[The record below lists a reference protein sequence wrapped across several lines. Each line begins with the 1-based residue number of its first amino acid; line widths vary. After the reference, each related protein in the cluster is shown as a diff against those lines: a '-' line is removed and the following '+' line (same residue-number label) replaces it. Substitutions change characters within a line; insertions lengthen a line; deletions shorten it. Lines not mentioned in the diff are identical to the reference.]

1 MGLLENQKAAETV
14 DILYQNLECQLMQNI
29 ARHLKDWEQP
39 IDTDKWLLQKMAELG
54 SLNKENIR
62 IIAKMS
68 GLSQTAA
75 ERMLNE
81 VAEEAI
87 KNIDPG
93 LKSLCKDGLI
103 GKAVEA
109 KKSKNV
115 KQVVHNMRSQA
126 KDTLNMC
133 NTTMLYKAR
142 DAYSSLVQKIAIG
155 AKEIENKQDFIE
167 ILNKHGEAVT
177 AGVESRHQSMRK
189 CIREFNEKG
198 IPAFVDKR
206 GRKWTPEAYVN
217 MAMRNTAR
225 QTAEEVQT
233 ARCKDAGV
241 NLIQIDS
248 HSGARP
254 RCAKDQGKI
263 FSLDNTSG
271 ETEDL
276 YGKKIKYYPW
286 SSSSYGKPDGIL
298 GINCRHHKWPFIPG
312 VNIQRYFPTE
322 DVKENSRIYKDTQT
336 QRALERDVRSQKR
349 ECMLYDEIGD
359 TEAFENASVKLKEKE
374 ERLKQYV
381 NGHGDL
387 HRRRDREQVVGFDKR
402 ISAETVAADKKVQKK
417 TLSLNKD
424 SGQVRNKNAMT
435 DSEKKEFEILKSKY
449 KSTEE
454 AILFGSNE
462 EMERY
467 VQLQKKAAANIDK
480 EDMKSKFESQ
490 SISDS
495 TLNSW
500 KRNPSKEE
508 YDAISSYSR
517 SGYVLMNSY
526 LRSGG
531 RLSDTVKK
539 EINALETYL
548 ESNIIKSD
556 IYLKRGTNNIA
567 MNNLLGDGWKNNLSG
582 QVGKRIVEK
591 GFCSASPY
599 KDGGFG
605 GDVVMYIKAPS
616 GTKGAYIKD
625 YCANESEKEFLLQRN
640 TEFEIK
646 KIDEIKDKWGESKY
660 IVHAEVVVNE

>member
-39 IDTDKWLLQKMAELG
+39 IDTDRWLLQKMAEIG
-54 SLNKENIR
+54 FLNKENIR

-155 AKEIENKQDFIE
+155 AKEIENKQDFID

-177 AGVESRHQSMRK
+177 AGVESRHQAMRK

-206 GRKWTPEAYVN
+206 GRQWTPEAYVN

-254 RCAKDQGKI
+254 KCAKDQGKI
-263 FSLDNTSG
+263 FDLNNGSG
-271 ETEDL
+271 YTEDL
-276 YGKKIKYYPW
+276 HGKKIRYYPW
-286 SSSSYGKPDGIL
+286 KDSSYGEPDGIL

-381 NGHGDL
+381 NRYDNL
-387 HRRRDREQVVGFDKR
+387 HRRRDREQVVGFSRDV
-402 ISAETVAADKKVQKK
+402 SARTIAANKFVEKYGKVRYNENGTVIVTDHWNSREHVSIPKNYK
-417 TLSLNKD
+417 
-424 SGQVRNKNAMT
+424 KNAIIET
-435 DSEKKEFEILKSKY
+435 EEKKGGYTQINRTFYDGDGKMYRQVHTGPHANQKQHPYGERGEHAHDYEWEEGRIVNRTTREL
-449 KSTEE
+449 TE
-454 AILFGSNE
+454 NE
-462 EMERY
+462 R
-467 VQLQKKAAANIDK
+467 K
-480 EDMKSKFESQ
+480 ES
-490 SISDS
+490 
-495 TLNSW
+495 
-500 KRNPSKEE
+500 
-508 YDAISSYSR
+508 
-517 SGYVLMNSY
+517 
-526 LRSGG
+526 
-531 RLSDTVKK
+531 
-539 EINALETYL
+539 
-548 ESNIIKSD
+548 SD
-556 IYLKRGTNNIA
+556 IL
-567 MNNLLGDGWKNNLSG
+567 
-582 QVGKRIVEK
+582 
-591 GFCSASPY
+591 
-599 KDGGFG
+599 
-605 GDVVMYIKAPS
+605 
-616 GTKGAYIKD
+616 
-625 YCANESEKEFLLQRN
+625 
-640 TEFEIK
+640 
-646 KIDEIKDKWGESKY
+646 
-660 IVHAEVVVNE
+660 

>member
-39 IDTDKWLLQKMAELG
+39 IDTDRWLLQKMAEIG

-126 KDTLNMC
+126 KNTLNMC

-155 AKEIENKQDFIE
+155 AKEIENKQDFID

-177 AGVESRHQSMRK
+177 AGVESRHQAMRK

-198 IPAFVDKR
+198 IPAFIDKR
-206 GRKWTPEAYVN
+206 GRQWTPEAYVN

-254 RCAKDQGKI
+254 KCAKDQGKI
-263 FSLDNTSG
+263 FDLNNGSG
-271 ETEDL
+271 YTEDL
-276 YGKKIKYYPW
+276 HGKKIRYYPW
-286 SSSSYGKPDGIL
+286 KDSSYGEPDGIL

-381 NGHGDL
+381 NGHDNL
-387 HRRRDREQVVGFDKR
+387 HRRRDREQVVGFDR
-402 ISAETVAADKKVQKK
+402 RLSAESISADRRVQKELAEK
-417 TLSLNKD
+417 A
-424 SGQVRNKNAMT
+424 KN
-435 DSEKKEFEILKSKY
+435 
-449 KSTEE
+449 
-454 AILFGSNE
+454 
-462 EMERY
+462 
-467 VQLQKKAAANIDK
+467 DK
-480 EDMKSKFESQ
+480 
-490 SISDS
+490 I
-495 TLNSW
+495 
-500 KRNPSKEE
+500 KEE
-508 YDAISSYSR
+508 
-517 SGYVLMNSY
+517 
-526 LRSGG
+526 
-531 RLSDTVKK
+531 
-539 EINALETYL
+539 
-548 ESNIIKSD
+548 
-556 IYLKRGTNNIA
+556 
-567 MNNLLGDGWKNNLSG
+567 
-582 QVGKRIVEK
+582 
-591 GFCSASPY
+591 
-599 KDGGFG
+599 
-605 GDVVMYIKAPS
+605 IKAT
-616 GTKGAYIKD
+616 GMKGKITI
-625 YCANESEKEFLLQRN
+625 SPL
-640 TEFEIK
+640 K
-646 KIDEIKDKWGESKY
+646 KIDVSEFSFDDAHINGERSHKVTREDAERFIQEADVSFTKWNGRFVNYYGPNGATFIDMENNNIRTSFWKDEFDDK
-660 IVHAEVVVNE
+660 ARAMREVLKKNGRS